1 MAIDKDKNVQVL
13 ITIPLELLKDIE
25 DYWHENKI
33 KNRTEAIRELIIKG
47 LEKDYFP
54 SLFYFS

>member
-1 MAIDKDKNVQVL
+1 MAIDKGKNVQVL

-25 DYWHENKI
+25 DYWHEKKI

-47 LEKDYFP
+47 LEKD
-54 SLFYFS
+54 

>member
-13 ITIPLELLKDIE
+13 ITIPLELLEEIE
-25 DYWHENKI
+25 NYWHENKI

-47 LEKDYFP
+47 LEKD
-54 SLFYFS
+54 

>member
-13 ITIPLELLKDIE
+13 ITIPLERLKDIE

-47 LEKDYFP
+47 LEKD
-54 SLFYFS
+54 

>member
-13 ITIPLELLKDIE
+13 ITIPLELLEEIE
-25 DYWHENKI
+25 NYWHENKI

-47 LEKDYFP
+47 LEKE
-54 SLFYFS
+54 